1 MRGHY
6 EMSGRERVRREV
18 THSRQ
23 KIKENH
29 KQFAG
34 KNHQEIDGGV
44 LNNIS
49 EERLYTSSMY
59 MTPLSSRKY
68 DNEESRAVFDEGGL
82 ADGA

>member
-6 EMSGRERVRREV
+6 KMSGRERVGREV

-59 MTPLSSRKY
+59 MTPFSSRKY

-82 ADGA
+82 ADCA